1 MLCRV
6 EGAPGKGCL
15 ILLNP
20 FYNFTNFRLIGLHVH
35 FTRVHNNLFTRGVR
49 LHLYP
54 RCKVR

>member
-1 MLCRV
+1 V

-54 RCKVR
+54 RSQVR